1 MRTYSD
7 IEQMAA
13 QDYSIG
19 LTAHYKP
26 LANLVNERRY
36 KHIVEIGTA
45 YAGNAFYLLSNT
57 SIENLICIDPYIYYP
72 AMPGFTCQEEYDTLF
87 EFAENRLEKFENAT
101 IWRTDSKDALIQL
114 EMMASRLMKI
124 DLVFLDGSHE
134 YEDVKWEC
142 ENYSYL
148 IKPGGILS
156 GHDYNIFE
164 GVNKAVD
171 EFAGKVGKGVKQLP
185 GNIWYMEF

>member
-26 LANLVNERRY
+26 LAQLVKDREY
-36 KHIVEIGTA
+36 KTGVEIGTA
-45 YAGNAFYLLSNT
+45 YAGNALHLLQNSDLNG
-57 SIENLICIDPYIYYP
+57 LICVDPYIYYP
-72 AMPGFTCQEEYDTLF
+72 AMPGFTCQEEYDILYQ
-87 EFAENRLEKFENAT
+87 FAINRLSGFRESS
-101 IWRTDSKDALIQL
+101 IIRIDSKAFYNSTAKNFKYDF
-114 EMMASRLMKI
+114 
-124 DLVFLDGSHE
+124 VFLDGSHD
-134 YEDVKWEC
+134 YKDVKWEC
-142 ENYSYL
+142 ENYSEV
-148 IKPGGILS
+148 IADGGILS

-171 EFAGKVGKGVKQLP
+171 EFAKAAGKNINQLP
-185 GNIWYMEF
+185 GNIWYINY